1 LTHSAAPIIAFK
13 GGVKE
18 RRSELALS
26 EAEGVNPEPLG
37 CTRGL
42 ELVERQA
49 PTFMLGS
56 RRVDFFI
63 LLVILKT
70 PFIQGG
76 LYEN

>member
-1 LTHSAAPIIAFK
+1 VAPIIAFK

-18 RRSELALS
+18 GRSELALS
-26 EAEGVNPEPLG
+26 EVEGVNPEPLG
-37 CTRGL
+37 CTRGP

-49 PTFMLGS
+49 PAFMLVS

-63 LLVILKT
+63 LPVMLKT
-70 PFIQGG
+70 PFTQGG